1 VSLWSLPDW
10 TNFLLAAIAGG
21 QEGLLH
27 LLAAS
32 GLTER
37 SHGQPAWPFSQRLSG
52 AVLLIDRS
60 VVRQLLEALA
70 FSIAGLC
77 LLGLAICWRRGRVVV
92 LLLAVVVF
100 VFTPWPDRQLLL
112 ATAVPSSFH
121 VSPSHFS
128 ADAIVHGQQVYGQHC
143 ASCHGLDGK
152 GDTPLGLSLS
162 PAPPNLAS
170 RLLWRRADGELFWK
184 IAYGM
189 HGRQGNATMPGF
201 TGMLSDADIWALLD
215 FMKANAAGAS
225 IDATGNW
232 EEPVAFPAMRA
243 DCRDSG
249 VQDVSQWHGQ
259 RLRVVLAS
267 GNIPQTLPLD
277 DPRLHSLI
285 VSAGQSA
292 QPSGRRAAPP
302 GQPTIDCVTQA
313 ATAWQALSIITAIKN
328 EQLAGTQLL
337 IDRDGWLRARK
348 LPQAGNDA
356 WSAADILCR
365 PPALMPVT
373 ANTSSKDGLDQ
384 LIATMDETPV
394 RYVKGGF
401 VHGAQ

>member
-1 VSLWSLPDW
+1 MSLWSLSDW
-10 TNFLLAAIAGG
+10 TNFLLAAIQQG

-27 LLAAS
+27 LLAAA
-32 GLTER
+32 GLTEL

-52 AVLLIDRS
+52 DVLLIDRS
-60 VVRQLLEALA
+60 VVRQLLEALG
-70 FSIAGLC
+70 FSALGVC
-77 LLGLAICWRRGRVVV
+77 LLGLALGWRRCRTVV
-92 LLLAVVVF
+92 LLLAVVMF
-100 VFTPWPDRQLLL
+100 VFAPWPQPQLLL
-112 ATAVPSSFH
+112 AAAVPSSFH

-128 ADAIVHGQQVYGQHC
+128 ADAIVHGQQIYAQHC

-189 HGRQGNATMPGF
+189 HARQGSSIMPGF
-201 TGMLSDADIWALLD
+201 NKVLSDADIWALLD

-243 DCRDSG
+243 DCRTDG
-249 VQDVSQWHGQ
+249 IQDVSQWHGQ

-285 VSAGQSA
+285 VTDPQADQAPIRRTA
-292 QPSGRRAAPP
+292 QP
-302 GQPTIDCVTQA
+302 GQPAIDCVTQA
-313 ATAWQALSIITAIKN
+313 ASAWQALSLITAIKSG
-328 EQLAGTQLL
+328 QLAGTQLL

-348 LPQAGNDA
+348 LPQAGNQA
-356 WSAADILCR
+356 WSASDILCR
-365 PPALMPVT
+365 PPALMPAT
-373 ANTSSKDGLDQ
+373 ANGSKDGLDQ
-384 LIATMDETPV
+384 LITTMDDTPI

-401 VHGAQ
+401 VHGVQ